1 MQDNF
6 EQVFEFLL
14 SAGYLEGMT
23 SPETSPEA
31 NPETNPE
38 TNPELTPAF
47 AELPDG
53 PADDHGLTARQRKI
67 LEVISTSVSER
78 GFPPTMREIGAAV
91 GLASSAS
98 VAYQLSNLVEKG
110 LIKRS
115 GGRQMDVISP
125 ESGKQIIP
133 GSAYGSP
140 SSAGKEQA
148 ALHVENTQ
156 PTRHN
161 MREIP
166 LIGRIAAGA
175 PILAEAHVEES
186 YSLPAE
192 LVGSGELFLLTVV
205 GDSMVDAAI
214 CDGDLVV
221 IRAQKHCEPGE
232 IVAAMIDG
240 EATVKTFKRSDGH
253 VWLMPANPAYAP
265 ILGDHAEIL
274 GKVTAVLR
282 SIR

>member
-1 MQDNF
+1 MQDIF
-6 EQVFEFLL
+6 EQVFEFL
-14 SAGYLEGMT
+14 SSEGYLGGMT
-23 SPETSPEA
+23 RSDTAPESSQSITEA
-31 NPETNPE
+31 GEALVPT
-38 TNPELTPAF
+38 F

-67 LEVISTSVSER
+67 LEVISASVSER

-125 ESGKQIIP
+125 ESGEQIIP

-140 SSAGKEQA
+140 A
-148 ALHVENTQ
+148 APQ
-156 PTRHN
+156 GRKSGS
-161 MREIP
+161 MREVP
-166 LIGRIAAGA
+166 LVGRIAAGA
-175 PILAEAHVEES
+175 PILAEAHIEES
-186 YSLPAE
+186 YSLPSD

-221 IRAQKHCEPGE
+221 IRSQKQCEPGE

-253 VWLMPANPAYAP
+253 IWLMPANPAYAP

>member
-6 EQVFEFLL
+6 EQVFEFLF

-23 SPETSPEA
+23 RPETT
-31 NPETNPE
+31 PETDPGL
-38 TNPELTPAF
+38 PPAF

-53 PADDHGLTARQRKI
+53 PSDDHGLTARQRKI

-78 GFPPTMREIGAAV
+78 GVPPTMREIGAAV

-133 GSAYGSP
+133 GSAYGAPVEREPASL
-140 SSAGKEQA
+140 QA
-148 ALHVENTQ
+148 ASPQTGSGR
-156 PTRHN
+156 TASHN
-161 MREIP
+161 MREVP
-166 LIGRIAAGA
+166 LLGRIAAGA

-192 LVGSGELFLLTVV
+192 IVGSGELFLLTVV

>member
-1 MQDNF
+1 MQDYF
-6 EQVFEFLL
+6 EQVFEFL
-14 SAGYLEGMT
+14 SSKGYLGGM
-23 SPETSPEA
+23 SPPDHAPEK
-31 NPETNPE
+31 
-38 TNPELTPAF
+38 TPALAPTF

-67 LEVISTSVSER
+67 LEVISASVSER

-125 ESGKQIIP
+125 ESGEQIIP

-140 SSAGKEQA
+140 AQTQA
-148 ALHVENTQ
+148 
-156 PTRHN
+156 RKSGS
-161 MREIP
+161 MREVP
-166 LIGRIAAGA
+166 LVGRIAAGA
-175 PILAEAHVEES
+175 PILAEAHIEES
-186 YSLPAE
+186 YSLPSD

-214 CDGDLVV
+214 CDGSDSFTETLRTRRDRGCHDRRRSHCQDFQAKRWSYLVNA
-221 IRAQKHCEPGE
+221 R
-232 IVAAMIDG
+232 
-240 EATVKTFKRSDGH
+240 
-253 VWLMPANPAYAP
+253 
-265 ILGDHAEIL
+265 
-274 GKVTAVLR
+274 
-282 SIR
+282 